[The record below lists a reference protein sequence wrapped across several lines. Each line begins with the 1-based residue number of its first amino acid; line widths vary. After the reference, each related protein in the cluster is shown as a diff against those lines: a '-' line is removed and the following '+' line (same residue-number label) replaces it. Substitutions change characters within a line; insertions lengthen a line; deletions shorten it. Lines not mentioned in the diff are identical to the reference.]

1 MKKTKAMFVSLLSV
15 LMLAGCGGKTSDSP
29 TTDTP
34 ESGGKDTEITPVVPT
49 DEKPVYTGSTYTG
62 KLNLTGLSAEQKT
75 DLLGQMEGYAQKNH
89 LTGIPLYGSG
99 GYTLISERIQLP
111 VSKNVKNYGFGA
123 LREGKIKTAMTAEQE
138 PKEEYRSYY
147 HTAAA
152 SVEGTLSRIDASDT
166 GTSQLVS
173 YITSS
178 LFDNRLVKKLDANKT
193 YKEEYEWYGSLALD
207 DAPIPLDEDYETT
220 GSSKKWK
227 LRVKTGKNSGLKFKT
242 ASTKTIDSKEI
253 SSFNNREVTVD
264 DYIFALKVLMTYSY
278 GNYYYFQYAD
288 DTSEIE
294 GAQAYLGATAEGGMT
309 TEAAKEAWKNVGYK
323 KLDEETIEVDFTHKT
338 DQFGAM
344 YHLSDRLLTPI
355 NEEFYTLVTTLKAD
369 GKIDEGSF
377 DNARYAKTV
386 IDTEKKINLTPA
398 DTTLSLG
405 AYTIAK
411 YDVGTGTDNQ
421 LVFVKNPD
429 WVDTVKEKADTG
441 YDIYQIPGIL
451 VNVNSALKQDP
462 TANYKNFKAGKTDT
476 SGIPSSVAEQEA
488 GDKPY
493 KYFVEGD
500 SVWKLQVN
508 ALNQAEW
515 ENIFKAGGEV
525 MADYQTPNEADYY
538 QCKPIMSNDDFINGV
553 YTSINRVELANLVS
567 ADVGDSFFSDLYEID
582 PIKHISYNS
591 TEAHKKAIKNYYPET
606 HGFNLEASQQ
616 LFSRAI
622 DKELAD
628 GHYKAGTKENPTT
641 ITVQVAY
648 QNESQLQEE
657 GSAIEKY
664 IEDAFNAVGLEKGVK
679 LDVDSF
685 APAVWSD
692 IYYNMTLV
700 GKFDFAFASISGST
714 LDPIN
719 FMNTLCSNSRSTFTL
734 SWGAHTNWVTG
745 DIIYDGNAYSYD
757 AIYEALVLG
766 DAEIVNGELVY

>member
-1 MKKTKAMFVSLLSV
+1 MKKSKTMFVSLLSI
-15 LMLAGCGGKTSDSP
+15 LMLAGCKGGTDSTVTGP
-29 TTDTP
+29 ATT
-34 ESGGKDTEITPVVPT
+34 EEKKTEITPVEPT
-49 DEKPVYTGSTYTG
+49 DEKPVYSGSTYTG
-62 KLNLTGLSAEQKT
+62 KLNLTGLSAAEKT

-138 PKEEYRSYY
+138 PVEAYRGFY
-147 HTAAA
+147 HTANA
-152 SVEGTLSRIDASDT
+152 SVQGTLSSIDASDT
-166 GTSQLVS
+166 GTSALVD
-173 YITSS
+173 YITSA
-178 LFDNRLVKKLDANKT
+178 LFNTRLVKKLDANKT
-193 YKEEYEWYGSLALD
+193 YKEEYEWYGQLSLD
-207 DAPIPLDEDYETT
+207 DAPVPLDADYATT
-220 GSSKKWK
+220 HSSKKWK
-227 LRVKTGKNSGLKFKT
+227 FRVKTGKNSGLKFET
-242 ASTKTIDSKEI
+242 LSTKTIDNKEI
-253 SSFNNREVTVD
+253 SSFNDKEVTVD

-278 GNYYYFQYAD
+278 GNYYWFQYAD

-294 GAQAYLGATAEGGMT
+294 GAQEYLGATQEAGLT
-309 TEAAKEAWKNVGYK
+309 SDAAKEAWKKVGYK
-323 KLDEETIEVDFTHKT
+323 KLDDETIEVDFTHAT

-344 YHLSDRLLTPI
+344 YHLSDKLLTPI

-369 GKIDEGSF
+369 GKIDGEGF

-386 IDTEKKINLTPA
+386 VDPAKGINLTPA

-405 AYTIAK
+405 AYTISK

-421 LVFVKNPD
+421 LVFLKNPD
-429 WVDTVKEKADTG
+429 WVDTVSEKAETG
-441 YDIYQIPGIL
+441 YEIYQIPGIV
-451 VNVNSALKQDP
+451 VNVNSAMKQDP
-462 TANYKNFKAGKTDT
+462 TANYKNFKAGKTDV
-476 SGIPSSVAEQEA
+476 SGIPAAVAADEA

-493 KYFVEGD
+493 KFFVEGD

-515 ENIFKAGGEV
+515 ENIFKKGGEV
-525 MADYQTPNEADYY
+525 MADYQTENEADYY

-582 PIKHISYNS
+582 PINHVPYNS
-591 TEAHKKAIKNYYPET
+591 TDAHKKAVANYYPDT
-606 HGFNLEASQQ
+606 HGYNLEAAQQ
-616 LFSRAI
+616 LFARAI

-628 GHYKAGTKENPTT
+628 GHYKAGTKENPTV
-641 ITVQVAY
+641 ISVQVAY
-648 QNESQLQEE
+648 QAASQLQEE
-657 GSAIEKY
+657 GSAVKKY
-664 IEDAFNAVGLEKGVK
+664 IEDAFNAVGLDKGVK
-679 LDVDSF
+679 LEIDNY
-685 APAVWSD
+685 APAEWSD

-745 DIIYDGNAYSYD
+745 DIVYDGNAYSYD

-766 DAEIVNGELVY
+766 DADIVKGELVY